1 MTNTAS
7 IDSVGII
14 GIGAMG
20 WPMATNLQR
29 RGNSPCVC
37 DIDPQ
42 AVAAATGCGL
52 VACDSAAALAA
63 RCDIAIVVVVDAMQI
78 DALLFGE
85 GCVGGLVQALLP
97 AGARRQTVVLCS
109 TIAAA
114 DSEHFK
120 PESILDL
127 MST

>member
-1 MTNTAS
+1 MINTAS
-7 IDSVGII
+7 IGSVGII

-20 WPMATNLQR
+20 WPWRWICSGAAIRPACATAIRERWQPLLHADWL
-29 RGNSPCVC
+29 PV
-37 DIDPQ
+37 ILPP
-42 AVAAATGCGL
+42 
-52 VACDSAAALAA
+52 
-63 RCDIAIVVVVDAMQI
+63 RCETAIVVVVDAVQI
-78 DALLFGE
+78 DAVMFGE
-85 GCVGGLVQALLP
+85 GSVGGVVQALRP

>member
-1 MTNTAS
+1 M
-7 IDSVGII
+7 
-14 GIGAMG
+14 AMD
-20 WPMATNLQR
+20 LQR

-37 DIDPQ
+37 DSDPR
-42 AVAAATGCGL
+42 ALAAATACGL

-63 RCDIAIVVVVDAMQI
+63 RCDTAIVVVVDAVQI
-78 DALLFGE
+78 DAAMFGE
-85 GCVGGLVQALLP
+85 GSVGGVVQALRP